1 MKRAALALRSG
12 LVWLAGQ
19 VGLEGTFL
27 LVGTASLAV
36 WANYFGP
43 AWPWAVVG
51 VMSLLTAFALI
62 VPKRAG

>member
-1 MKRAALALRSG
+1 MKTAADALRSFV
-12 LVWLAGQ
+12 LWLAAQ
-19 VGLEGTFL
+19 VGLEGAFL
-27 LVGTASLAV
+27 LIGTASLAV
-36 WANYFGP
+36 WASYFGP